1 MQPGR
6 EFEAGRILRPCR
18 LRKVT
23 RHSRP
28 PIDGFSIGLS
38 RNRRWDQEWV
48 ASGPD
53 TCAGANGDA
62 WDTLGCRREFARP
75 VVVVSKASR
84 SKNCHFR
91 LQLGMGSSSMS
102 LASIVTVLLAR
113 PSGSSLQLGRGSSPV
128 ARASHELTI
137 SACPARL

>member
-23 RHSRP
+23 RH

-75 VVVVSKASR
+75 VVVGQQGLVEEQE
-84 SKNCHFR
+84 
-91 LQLGMGSSSMS
+91 LS
-102 LASIVTVLLAR
+102 LPPAAR
-113 PSGSSLQLGRGSSPV
+113 DGLKLDEPRVDRHCPV
-128 ARASHELTI
+128 GQTI
-137 SACPARL
+137 WLEPATWQR